1 MSDHTSHKLWGGRF
15 AVPTA
20 APLDA
25 LNRSIGTDYRLWP
38 FDINL
43 SRAWAVALWGAGVL
57 TLEESKQIER
67 GLSAVGDKLAAG
79 ATPLPSDED
88 VHTLIDRMLHDEIG
102 DVASKLHTGR
112 SRNDQVATA
121 TRLWSMDACVK
132 VDGAVRK
139 LQQTMID
146 QAHGLETALM
156 PGYTH
161 MQRAIP
167 VSGAHWLLSHFW
179 PLERDRV
186 RVRAAARAAGVLPL

>member
-20 APLDA
+20 AALDA

-43 SRAWAVALWGAGVL
+43 SQAWAVALWGARVL
-57 TLEESKQIER
+57 TLEESKKIER
-67 GLSAVGDKLAAG
+67 GLSAVAQKLAAG
-79 ATPLPSDED
+79 ARPLPSDED

-121 TRLWSMDACVK
+121 TRLWSMVATDSIEDEVRALQAVILRHAESLTDAV
-132 VDGAVRK
+132 
-139 LQQTMID
+139 
-146 QAHGLETALM
+146 M
-156 PGYTH
+156 PAYTH
-161 MQRAIP
+161 LQRAQP
-167 VSGAHWLLSHFW
+167 
-179 PLERDRV
+179 E
-186 RVRAAARAAGVLPL
+186 

>member
-1 MSDHTSHKLWGGRF
+1 MSDHTTHKLWGGRF
-15 AVPTA
+15 SIPPA
-20 APLDA
+20 AALES

-38 FDINL
+38 FDISL
-43 SRAWAVALWGAGVL
+43 SQAWAVALWGAGVL
-57 TLEESKQIER
+57 TLEESKRIER
-67 GLSAVGDKLAAG
+67 GLALVGQKLGAG
-79 ATPLPSDED
+79 AQPLASDED
-88 VHTLIDRMLHDEIG
+88 VHTLIDRLLHDEIG

-121 TRLWSMDACVK
+121 TRLWSMDAAARL
-132 VDGAVRK
+132 DTAVRK

-167 VSGAHWLLSHFW
+167 VSAAH
-179 PLERDRV
+179 
-186 RVRAAARAAGVLPL
+186 